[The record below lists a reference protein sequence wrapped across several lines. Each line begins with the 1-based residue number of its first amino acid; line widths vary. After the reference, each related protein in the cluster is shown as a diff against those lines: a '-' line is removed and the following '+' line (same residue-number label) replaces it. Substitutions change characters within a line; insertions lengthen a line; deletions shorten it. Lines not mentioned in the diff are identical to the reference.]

1 MMNISSP
8 PPSLITTPR
17 RSPRHTPAASTLP
30 VAALQLPSARTVE
43 EIINDQSL
51 YVDRAL
57 FFNLLQDMGTPMSE
71 GDVTT
76 HDPSL
81 AKPKR
86 KAKHISYKD
95 PNHDYRFYSAL
106 YNLSVHVWDILSSHR
121 IDFPQ
126 LPKGGTNKSTY
137 LHDIGKIIASQR
149 KEYALAD
156 VHGIGDLGEES
167 IDDLIMAID
176 KPSTTDNEVIMMNY

>member
-1 MMNISSP
+1 MMKVSS
-8 PPSLITTPR
+8 PPSLIATPHQ
-17 RSPRHTPAASTLP
+17 SPRHTPSSAASTSL

-81 AKPKR
+81 AKPKQ
-86 KAKHISYKD
+86 KA
-95 PNHDYRFYSAL
+95 NT
-106 YNLSVHVWDILSSHR
+106 SHSKT
-121 IDFPQ
+121 P
-126 LPKGGTNKSTY
+126 TM
-137 LHDIGKIIASQR
+137 IIASTQ
-149 KEYALAD
+149 LSTLCLD
-156 VHGIGDLGEES
+156 MFGIYCQAIES
-167 IDDLIMAID
+167 TS
-176 KPSTTDNEVIMMNY
+176 PSC